1 MNPVHNYLRKLL
13 KVAGESLLACIKRR
27 KLQLNFALF
36 DLLYEYMQGGAE
48 KEEVRVL

>member
-27 KLQLNFALF
+27 KLQLFALF
-36 DLLYEYMQGGAE
+36 DLLYEYTQGGAE